1 MIIKKKTMNIYIACE
16 LERFE
21 KKILK
26 DNLKKHNLY
35 FSNLK
40 FKKIADNN
48 FLKCEIVFGNIPSNW
63 IKQSSKIKWIQLE
76 STGFGEYSSVKKNF
90 LNKNVI
96 ITNLKSFFASQ
107 VAQTTLAG
115 IFSFYRGLDTF
126 TLLKNKKKWIGD
138 PLRAKLEILN
148 NKSVLFFGKGS
159 INREI
164 SKYLK
169 VFNCQYSF
177 VNSKSK
183 KNFFIKK
190 LKKAEIVICALPGVA
205 KTEMLFNKRMIG
217 YLSKKTILANV
228 GRGNLIDEK
237 YLIKKLKSN
246 LLKGAIL
253 DVTAEEPLK
262 KNNPLWSCPNLILT
276 QHTGGGYKD
285 EMVDKVNFFL
295 DNFQK
300 YLKRNKVLNR
310 INPSK
315 GY

>member
-1 MIIKKKTMNIYIACE
+1 MNIYIACA
-16 LERFE
+16 LESFE
-21 KKILK
+21 KKIIK

-40 FKKIADNN
+40 FKEIADNN

-63 IKQSSKIKWIQLE
+63 VKQSAKIKWLQLE
-76 STGFGEYSSVKKNF
+76 STGFGEYSKVKKNF
-90 LNKNVI
+90 LNKDVI
-96 ITNLKSFFASQ
+96 ITNLKSFFACQ
-107 VAQTTLAG
+107 VAQTTMAG

-126 TLLKNKKKWIGD
+126 TLLKNEKKWIGD
-138 PLRAKLEILN
+138 PMRAKLEILN
-148 NKSVLFFGKGS
+148 NKNVLFFGKGS
-159 INREI
+159 INKEI

-177 VNSKSK
+177 VDSKSK

-190 LKKAEIVICALPGVA
+190 LKKAEIVICALPGTV
-205 KTEMLFNKRMIG
+205 KTKMLFNERMIN
-217 YLSKKTILANV
+217 YLSKKTILVNV

-237 YLIKKLKSN
+237 YLIKKLKN
-246 LLKGAIL
+246 NFLKGAIL
-253 DVTAEEPLK
+253 DVTAEEPLR

-295 DNFQK
+295 DNLQK
-300 YLKRNKVLNR
+300 YLKKSKVLNK
-310 INPSK
+310 INPSI

>member
-1 MIIKKKTMNIYIACE
+1 MNIYIACE
-16 LERFE
+16 LKKLE
-21 KKILK
+21 KKIIK
-26 DNLKKHNLY
+26 DNLKKHKLY

-40 FKKIADNN
+40 FKEIADNN

-63 IKQSSKIKWIQLE
+63 IQQSSKIKWLQLE
-76 STGFGEYSSVKKNF
+76 SSGFGEYSNVKKNF
-90 LNKNVI
+90 LNEDVI
-96 ITNLKSFFASQ
+96 ITNLKNFFACQ

-126 TLLKNKKKWIGD
+126 TLLKKEKKWIGD
-138 PLRAKLEILN
+138 PMRAKLEILN
-148 NKSVLFFGKGS
+148 NKNVLFFGKGS
-159 INREI
+159 INKEI

-169 VFNCQYSF
+169 VFDCQYSF
-177 VNSKSK
+177 VDSKSK

-190 LKKAEIVICALPGVA
+190 LKKAEIVICALPGIA
-205 KTEMLFNKRMIG
+205 KTKKLFNKRMIS
-217 YLSKKTILANV
+217 YLSKKTILVNV

-246 LLKGAIL
+246 FLKGAIL
-253 DVTAEEPLK
+253 DVTAEEPLR

-285 EMVDKVNFFL
+285 EMVDKINFFL
-295 DNFQK
+295 DNLQK
-300 YLKRNKVLNR
+300 YLKKSKVLNR

>member
-1 MIIKKKTMNIYIACE
+1 MNIYIACE

-21 KKILK
+21 RKILK
-26 DNLKKHNLY
+26 DKLKKHNLY

-63 IKQSSKIKWIQLE
+63 IQQSSKIKWIQLE

-90 LNKNVI
+90 LNKDVI

-126 TLLKNKKKWIGD
+126 TLLKDKKKWIGD

-159 INREI
+159 INKEI

>member
-1 MIIKKKTMNIYIACE
+1 MNIYIACE
-16 LERFE
+16 LENLE
-21 KKILK
+21 KKIIK
-26 DNLKKHNLY
+26 DNLKKHRLY

-40 FKKIADNN
+40 FKKIIDKN

-63 IKQSSKIKWIQLE
+63 IKQSAKIRWLQLE
-76 STGFGEYSSVKKNF
+76 STGFGEYSKVKKNF
-90 LNKNVI
+90 LNKDII
-96 ITNLKSFFASQ
+96 ITNLKSFFACQ
-107 VAQTTLAG
+107 VAQTTIAG

-126 TLLKNKKKWIGD
+126 SMLKNKKKWIGD
-138 PLRAKLEILN
+138 PMRAKLEILN
-148 NKSVLFFGKGS
+148 NKNVLFFGKGS
-159 INREI
+159 INKEI

-177 VNSKSK
+177 VDSKSK

-190 LKKAEIVICALPGVA
+190 LKKAEIVICALPGIV
-205 KTEMLFNKRMIG
+205 KTKMFFNKKMIS
-217 YLSKKTILANV
+217 YLSKKTILVNV

-237 YLIKKLKSN
+237 YLIKKLKIDS
-246 LLKGAIL
+246 LKGAIL
-253 DVTAEEPLK
+253 DVTAEEPLR

-295 DNFQK
+295 DNLQK
-300 YLKRNKVLNR
+300 YLKKRKVLNR

>member
-1 MIIKKKTMNIYIACE
+1 MNIYIACA
-16 LERFE
+16 LESFE
-21 KKILK
+21 KKIIK

-40 FKKIADNN
+40 FKEIADNN
-48 FLKCEIVFGNIPSNW
+48 FLKCEIVFGNIPPNW
-63 IKQSSKIKWIQLE
+63 VNQSSKIKWLQLE
-76 STGFGEYSSVKKNF
+76 STGFGEYSNVKRNS
-90 LNKNVI
+90 LNKDVI
-96 ITNLKSFFASQ
+96 ITNLKSFFACQ
-107 VAQTTLAG
+107 VAQTTMAG

-126 TLLKNKKKWIGD
+126 TLLKNEKKWIGD
-138 PLRAKLEILN
+138 PMRAKLEILN
-148 NKSVLFFGKGS
+148 NKNVLFFGKGS
-159 INREI
+159 INKEI

-177 VNSKSK
+177 VDSKSK

-190 LKKAEIVICALPGVA
+190 LKKAEIVICALPGTV
-205 KTEMLFNKRMIG
+205 KTKMLFNERMIN
-217 YLSKKTILANV
+217 YLSKKTILVNV

-237 YLIKKLKSN
+237 YLIKKLKN
-246 LLKGAIL
+246 NFLKGAIL
-253 DVTAEEPLK
+253 DVTAEEPLR

-295 DNFQK
+295 DNLQK
-300 YLKRNKVLNR
+300 YLKKSKVLNK
-310 INPSK
+310 INSSI

>member
-1 MIIKKKTMNIYIACE
+1 MNIYIACE
-16 LERFE
+16 LEKFE
-21 KKILK
+21 RKILK

-159 INREI
+159 INKEI

-183 KNFFIKK
+183 KNFTIKK
-190 LKKAEIVICALPGVA
+190 LKRAELVICALPGVA
-205 KTEMLFNKRMIG
+205 KTKMLFNKRMIG

-237 YLIKKLKSN
+237 YLIKKLKNN

>member
-1 MIIKKKTMNIYIACE
+1 MNIYIACE
-16 LERFE
+16 LESLE

-35 FSNLK
+35 FSNLR
-40 FKKIADNN
+40 FKEIADNN

-63 IKQSSKIKWIQLE
+63 VKQSSKIKWLQLE
-76 STGFGEYSSVKKNF
+76 STGFGEYSNVKKNF
-90 LNKNVI
+90 LDKSII
-96 ITNLKSFFASQ
+96 ITNLKSFFACQ
-107 VAQTTLAG
+107 VGQTTMAG
-115 IFSFYRGLDTF
+115 IFSFYRGLDAF

-138 PLRAKLEILN
+138 AMRAKLEILN
-148 NKSVLFFGKGS
+148 NKNVLFFGKGS
-159 INREI
+159 INKEI

-177 VNSKSK
+177 IDSNSK
-183 KNFFIKK
+183 KNFIIKK
-190 LKKAEIVICALPGVA
+190 LKKAEIVICALPGTA
-205 KTEMLFNKRMIG
+205 KTKMLFNKKMISS
-217 YLSKKTILANV
+217 LSKKTILVNV

-237 YLIKKLKSN
+237 YLIKKLKN
-246 LLKGAIL
+246 NFLKGAIL
-253 DVTAEEPLK
+253 DVTAEEPLR

-285 EMVDKVNFFL
+285 EMVDKINFFL
-295 DNFQK
+295 DNLQK
-300 YLKRNKVLNR
+300 YLKKSKVLNK

>member
-1 MIIKKKTMNIYIACE
+1 MNIYIACE
-16 LERFE
+16 LDNSV
-21 KKILK
+21 KKIIK
-26 DNLKKHNLY
+26 NSLKKHNLY
-35 FSNLK
+35 FSNLR
-40 FKKIADNN
+40 FKKNADNN
-48 FLKCEIVFGNIPSNW
+48 FLKCEIVFGNIPPDW
-63 IKQSSKIKWIQLE
+63 IRQSSKIRWLQLE
-76 STGFGEYSSVKKNF
+76 STGFAEYSNVKKNF
-90 LNKNVI
+90 LNKDVI

>member
-1 MIIKKKTMNIYIACE
+1 MNIYIACE
-16 LERFE
+16 LESLE

-35 FSNLK
+35 FSNLR
-40 FKKIADNN
+40 FKEIADNN

-63 IKQSSKIKWIQLE
+63 VKQSSKIKWLQLE
-76 STGFGEYSSVKKNF
+76 STGFGEYSNVKKNF
-90 LNKNVI
+90 LDKGVI
-96 ITNLKSFFASQ
+96 ITNLKSFFACQ
-107 VAQTTLAG
+107 VAQTTMAG

-126 TLLKNKKKWIGD
+126 TLLKNEKKWIGD
-138 PLRAKLEILN
+138 PMRAKLEILN
-148 NKSVLFFGKGS
+148 NKNVLFFGKGS
-159 INREI
+159 INKEI

-177 VNSKSK
+177 IDSHSK
-183 KNFFIKK
+183 KSFFMKK
-190 LKKAEIVICALPGVA
+190 LKKAEIVICALPGTA
-205 KTEMLFNKRMIG
+205 KTKMFFNKKMISS
-217 YLSKKTILANV
+217 LSKKTILVNV

-237 YLIKKLKSN
+237 YLIKKLKN
-246 LLKGAIL
+246 NFLKGAIL
-253 DVTAEEPLK
+253 DVTAEEPLR

-295 DNFQK
+295 DNLQK
-300 YLKRNKVLNR
+300 YLKKSKVLNK